1 MANSL
6 RDQLLK
12 AGLVTQKQ
20 VEEANQPKPKP
31 TRPASNKDAKPPPR
45 EGKRPSSTA
54 PMPSSAPPKPPIT
67 PKKPK
72 EPEDLAKF
80 YKARDQL
87 ERNEREEEERLQRE
101 IAARRKQTREEV
113 RTLITS
119 HLQNVAEAEIRYNFV
134 VGENIKYLYVTEQQ
148 QQQLAAGELAVTFLE
163 GKRCLI
169 PVAIAQQ
176 ILALDPSKIVVIN
189 QPESEAPTSP

>member
-1 MANSL
+1 MSNSL

-31 TRPASNKDAKPPPR
+31 PRPAPNKEAKPPPR
-45 EGKRPSSTA
+45 EVKRPSSPA
-54 PMPSSAPPKPPIT
+54 PTPPSAPPKSPIA

-72 EPEDLAKF
+72 EPDDLAKF

-87 ERNEREEEERLQRE
+87 ERNEREEEERRQRE

-113 RTLITS
+113 RALIMS

-148 QQQLAAGELAVTFLE
+148 QQQLATGELAVTFLE